1 MKKKLILLSLVIL
14 VALGGFSCKSSPK
27 SNVGPISQKNQS
39 LSSATEDTGAA
50 RGLRLRQRNGAKWI
64 NEEVSLS
71 EKEKEVIKVETA
83 RVSYLN
89 IQAFLTAA
97 GKIIP
102 PNSRMCLISY
112 AFPARVSRIE
122 VKLGDWVNEGSPLIT
137 LQSEEVGKS
146 RAEFFKARAD
156 LELAQA
162 NYERQKR
169 LVERGAGAQ
178 KDYLAAETELKVAQA
193 SLEACEKKLHLM
205 GFSEEEVKKMAET
218 HQINPVITLFSPI
231 KGKVVELKVVPGEM
245 VDQTK
250 DMMTVLDPR
259 VLWVEADIFEKDIA
273 KVRPGQ
279 KVEITVP
286 AYPEKSFYGRISYV
300 GDILKND
307 TRTITVRTEVEN
319 PELLL
324 KPGMF
329 ATLRIYLNGD
339 RPVLAVPESAVCDQ
353 LGEKFVFV
361 PQANGYQVRKVEL
374 GAKQDGFCE
383 VLNGLKEG
391 EEVVTSGSFQL
402 KSKLFEEALKSSIR
416 D

>member
-1 MKKKLILLSLVIL
+1 
-14 VALGGFSCKSSPK
+14 
-27 SNVGPISQKNQS
+27 
-39 LSSATEDTGAA
+39 
-50 RGLRLRQRNGAKWI
+50 
-64 NEEVSLS
+64 
-71 EKEKEVIKVETA
+71 
-83 RVSYLN
+83 
-89 IQAFLTAA
+89 
-97 GKIIP
+97 
-102 PNSRMCLISY
+102 
-112 AFPARVSRIE
+112 
-122 VKLGDWVNEGSPLIT
+122 
-137 LQSEEVGKS
+137 
-146 RAEFFKARAD
+146 
-156 LELAQA
+156 
-162 NYERQKR
+162 
-169 LVERGAGAQ
+169 
-178 KDYLAAETELKVAQA
+178 
-193 SLEACEKKLHLM
+193 
-205 GFSEEEVKKMAET
+205 
-218 HQINPVITLFSPI
+218 
-231 KGKVVELKVVPGEM
+231 
-245 VDQTK
+245 
-250 DMMTVLDPR
+250 
-259 VLWVEADIFEKDIA
+259 
-273 KVRPGQ
+273 
-279 KVEITVP
+279 VEITVP

-374 GAKQDGFCE
+374 GAKQDGFYE